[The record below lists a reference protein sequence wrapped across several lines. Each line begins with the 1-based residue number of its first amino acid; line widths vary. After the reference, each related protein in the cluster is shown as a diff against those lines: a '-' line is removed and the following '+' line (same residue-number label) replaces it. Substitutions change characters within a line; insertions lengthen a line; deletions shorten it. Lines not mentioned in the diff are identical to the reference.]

1 MVLNQAQEDNKIRLE
16 NNRHSCDQLVYM
28 YHTQNLLDKNQ
39 PIAFQQKNG
48 THKVIHH
55 RSGRRWMHLG
65 RNVM

>member
-48 THKVIHH
+48 THK
-55 RSGRRWMHLG
+55 SNSPQEW
-65 RNVM
+65 